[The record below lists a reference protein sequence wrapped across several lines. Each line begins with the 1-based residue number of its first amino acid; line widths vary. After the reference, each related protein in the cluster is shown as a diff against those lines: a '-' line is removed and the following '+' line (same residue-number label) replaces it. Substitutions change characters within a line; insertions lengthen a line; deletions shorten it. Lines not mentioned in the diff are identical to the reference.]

1 MVKCFEHR
9 WGRIFW
15 FDAFDALDHLPPNN
29 ARYANRQ
36 QKFLILHLFYGCI
49 SVFFF
54 VWLQLTR
61 QNSDSNWNLD
71 GTCLPHLFGLKPCD
85 FYIFFKHV
93 TTFDME
99 FEWFFP
105 KPPPKKIT
113 AHGKVHTHTHTT
125 TEFNGMLWI
134 VCGIEV
140 HFDSQPTRLEPEE
153 KVYRD
158 VLRRYTDT
166 DAIDQSDLR
175 HFLEGVGFKPRS
187 KPERDLLTPSTH
199 KKGLLMFVG
208 WWGENAACSVWF
220 WGMGVVMIGMRDEVC
235 RASWLFCW

>member
-1 MVKCFEHR
+1 MTAIGTWMALASH
-9 WGRIFW
+9 IFS
-15 FDAFDALDHLPPNN
+15 ALNHV
-29 ARYANRQ
+29 
-36 QKFLILHLFYGCI
+36 I
-49 SVFFF
+49 SI
-54 VWLQLTR
+54 
-61 QNSDSNWNLD
+61 SSSNMSQPLRWNLSWISQ
-71 GTCLPHLFGLKPCD
+71 TSPEKNNCSWKSF
-85 FYIFFKHV
+85 
-93 TTFDME
+93 
-99 FEWFFP
+99 
-105 KPPPKKIT
+105 
-113 AHGKVHTHTHTT
+113 HTHTT

-199 KKGLLMFVG
+199 KGLLMFVG

>member
-15 FDAFDALDHLPPNN
+15 FDAFDALDHLPPNK

-113 AHGKVHTHTHTT
+113 AHGKVHTHTH
-125 TEFNGMLWI
+125 NY
-134 VCGIEV
+134 GIQRHV
-140 HFDSQPTRLEPEE
+140 VNRLRHRSPF
-153 KVYRD
+153 RFP
-158 VLRRYTDT
+158 T
-166 DAIDQSDLR
+166 DAS
-175 HFLEGVGFKPRS
+175 GTWG
-187 KPERDLLTPSTH
+187 
-199 KKGLLMFVG
+199 KGLSWRVEALHRYG
-208 WWGENAACSVWF
+208 CHRSIWF
-220 WGMGVVMIGMRDEVC
+220 
-235 RASWLFCW
+235 ASFFGRCWF